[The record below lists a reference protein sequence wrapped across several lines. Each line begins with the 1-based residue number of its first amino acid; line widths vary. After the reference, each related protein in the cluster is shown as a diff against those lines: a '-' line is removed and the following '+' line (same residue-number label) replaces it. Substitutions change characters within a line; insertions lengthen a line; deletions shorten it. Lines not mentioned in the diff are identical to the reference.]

1 MKYAVYRLKT
11 SFLFHSFM
19 GLTVYPKSK
28 RNYLEGI
35 AYISLSGLIP
45 PLTVE
50 LARLCKTHC
59 NIYFCRFK
67 ENFHEQINLY

>member
-1 MKYAVYRLKT
+1 M
-11 SFLFHSFM
+11 
-19 GLTVYPKSK
+19 
-28 RNYLEGI
+28 
-35 AYISLSGLIP
+35 SLSGLIP

-67 ENFHEQINLY
+67 ENFHEPINFCLTNRQAVNEVLSVNTK